1 MRQVVENFRPPFGL
15 RSRHTQSLI
24 SSSPLRRQIVWRRS
38 AALRAGQK
46 ALLLDG
52 GDGVRLQGFLSV
64 HPAGAGRGLVTLL
77 HGWEGS
83 VNSNYILSN
92 GARLFA
98 AGFDVFRL
106 NFRDHGDTHHLNP
119 GMFHSNRLGEVV
131 NALVDL
137 QAQLQATN
145 WLLAGYSLGGNFALR
160 VALQSASAGLDL
172 RQVVSIC
179 PVIDPAKAL
188 QAMEDGNWFYERYF
202 ERKWNRSLAI
212 KRQCFPALYGDDDWS
227 QLRSIRDRTH
237 YLATQYAGFKD
248 SEAYYDGYSIA
259 GERLLDLKIPS
270 TVLTAADDPVVPVED
285 FDKLPDIPQLEV
297 LVSPHGGHCG
307 FLKNWKLESMADD
320 LILQKAQQGAQ
331 SVLHQPEA
339 ASPSAASAA
348 NAQLQQPGRVE

>member
-1 MRQVVENFRPPFGL
+1 VKRAIENFRPPFGL

-38 AALRAGQK
+38 EALRAVQQ

-52 GDGVRLQGFLSV
+52 GDGVRLQGYLSA
-64 HPAGAGRGLVTLL
+64 HAAGASRGLVTLL

-92 GARLFA
+92 GTRLFA

-119 GMFHSNRLGEVV
+119 GMFHSNRLFEVV

-137 QAQLQATN
+137 QAQLQAKN

-160 VALQSASAGLDL
+160 IALQAPAAALDL

-188 QAMEDGNWFYERYF
+188 QAMEEGNWFYEHYF

-212 KRQCFPALYGDDDWS
+212 KRQCFPELYAHDDWS

-270 TVLTAADDPVVPVED
+270 TLLTAADDPVVPVED
-285 FDKLPDIPQLEV
+285 FMNLPDIAQLEV

-307 FLKNWKLESMADD
+307 FLKNWKLESMAED
-320 LILQKAQQGAQ
+320 LILQRACQDSQNGLGKT
-331 SVLHQPEA
+331 
-339 ASPSAASAA
+339 SAAWTNPLPATDP
-348 NAQLQQPGRVE
+348 QLQRSGRVE